1 MQERANV
8 YAVSRGRGMGR
19 ARAKGR
25 GRGRGRGR
33 ALVHKTDVFLVSK
46 FNKFSYPARPL

>member
-19 ARAKGR
+19 ARAK